1 MKTSWYVN
9 WLVVIT
15 VCLSLSVVGL
25 FILTIQNSLGLTKCA
40 YGDVVFDGEKICM
53 CDSKGNIVC
62 DETEVGK
69 NIKSEEFTT
78 ENLSFKFKFLN
89 VVGSKESFPKDVRFM
104 NISQVGNTLKVVTEK
119 TTVCDRENNVAPQV
133 GFYKYEEDRI
143 IFTIG
148 SNLFD
153 KALNI
158 PCISE
163 SIFELSNVPVK
174 FDDNFKI
181 FYQDEYGSLIPSGN
195 CSYEGF
201 LRNEG
206 DVYNSFDGCSLC
218 VCKLS
223 QNVCE
228 KEDRCLK

>member
-40 YGDVVFDGEKICM
+40 YGDIVFDGEKNCM
-53 CDSKGNIVC
+53 CDSKGNVVC
-62 DETEVGK
+62 DEKDMGSI
-69 NIKSEEFTT
+69 IKSEDFST
-78 ENLSFKFKFLN
+78 ENLSFTYEFQNALT
-89 VVGSKESFPKDVRFM
+89 SKESFPRDIRFV
-104 NISQVGNTLKVVTEK
+104 NISQVGTTLKVVTEK
-119 TTVCDRENNVAPQV
+119 TTVCNRGNNVAPQV
-133 GFYKYEEDRI
+133 GFYKFEENRLI
-143 IFTIG
+143 LTIG

-153 KALNI
+153 KAFTI

-163 SIFELSNVPVK
+163 STFEISNVPVR
-174 FDDNFKI
+174 FSDNFKL
-181 FYQDEYGSLIPSGN
+181 FYQDEFGSLIPSGN

-206 DVYNSFDGCSLC
+206 DVYNSSDGCSLC
-218 VCKLS
+218 ACKLG
-223 QNVCE
+223 QNICE
-228 KEDRCLK
+228 KEERCLK

>member
-25 FILTIQNSLGLTKCA
+25 FILTIQNSLGLAGCA
-40 YGDVVFDGEKICM
+40 YGDIVFDGEKNCI
-53 CDSKGNIVC
+53 CDSKGNVVC
-62 DETEVGK
+62 DESDTGLT
-69 NIKSEEFTT
+69 IKSEDFTSG
-78 ENLSFKFKFLN
+78 NLSFKYELLN
-89 VVGSKESFPKDVRFM
+89 AIEIKESFPKDIRFV
-104 NISQVGNTLKVVTEK
+104 NISQVGTTLKVVTEK
-119 TTVCDRENNVAPQV
+119 ITLCNRDNNVAPQV

-143 IFTIG
+143 ILTIG
-148 SNLFD
+148 SNLHDRAFS
-153 KALNI
+153 I

-163 SIFELSNVPVK
+163 SIFEISNVPVK

-206 DVYNSFDGCSLC
+206 DVYNSSDGCSLC
-218 VCKLS
+218 VCKLG
-223 QNVCE
+223 QNICE
-228 KEDRCLK
+228 KEERCLK